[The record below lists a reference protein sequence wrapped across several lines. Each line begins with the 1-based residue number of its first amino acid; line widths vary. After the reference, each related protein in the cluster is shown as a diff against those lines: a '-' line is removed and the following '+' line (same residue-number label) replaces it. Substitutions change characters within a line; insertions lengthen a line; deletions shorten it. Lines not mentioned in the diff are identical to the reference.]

1 MTSSAVASGYAMVG
15 SIAFVIVGTVSL
27 IAGSALMPAVGHGYL
42 ALMAAWLVTVLL
54 TEVRRK
60 S

>member
-1 MTSSAVASGYAMVG
+1 MVG
-15 SIAFVIVGTVSL
+15 LCVIATSAFILVGGWSL
-27 IAGSALMPAVGHGYL
+27 LLGSNVLPAIGHGYL
-42 ALMAAWLVTVLL
+42 ALIAAWLVTVLL